1 MESVFAEYRSIS
13 APNQDSLRLDYN
25 SFRDSE
31 SQPSFGKWKI
41 MCFQTASFD
50 GNFLLGF
57 RNMIWKS
64 LERTKKF
71 EYNLFKQAFDW
82 ESLLIF
88 HALGIPVIF
97 FFASRGFWNWT
108 QTDILIIDGDLIFWS
123 YPSAWSDTRSCTRTG
138 SPSYIPRHR
147 HTAWPHPWSRCCNL
161 HRLALISKWILF
173 KLLPSDLCDSWH
185 DSQNPPAKRRIL
197 SGARKVQFCGYRPP
211 TENFQINFV
220 SY

>member
-25 SFRDSE
+25 SFRDYE
-31 SQPSFGKWKI
+31 SQPSLGKWKI

-71 EYNLFKQAFDW
+71 EDNLFKQAFDW

-108 QTDILIIDGDLIFWS
+108 QTDILMDIS
-123 YPSAWSDTRSCTRTG
+123 SSSDPTHQRDQTLVPVLELEVPPASLPTDTLRDPILGHDVATCTG
-138 SPSYIPRHR
+138 S
-147 HTAWPHPWSRCCNL
+147 L
-161 HRLALISKWILF
+161 
-173 KLLPSDLCDSWH
+173 
-185 DSQNPPAKRRIL
+185 
-197 SGARKVQFCGYRPP
+197 
-211 TENFQINFV
+211 
-220 SY
+220 